1 MLCTLS
7 LSFAIL
13 CSVHSLI
20 HHTVLCTLSH
30 YSTDHAGIKCKI
42 MRKVSY
48 PESLDIIDLCNDA
61 LQSQLRL
68 NREKEDKI
76 QEEILVAKRAKIE
89 AEFSSSAGSDN
100 ASASASGAM
109 VTEEPSEGK
118 VAGIDMEVD
127 DDEDA
132 EALRAALAMSVGAE
146 VPPPAPVSASS
157 TSPSPFGMGVPDTF
171 NGMYELHSVV
181 THKGRSADS
190 GHYIGWTRQA
200 PNRWELYQL
209 FIALMSIYIL
219 IRRISL
225 LYYPSP
231 SHPPL
236 IPLY

>member
-1 MLCTLS
+1 
-7 LSFAIL
+7 
-13 CSVHSLI
+13 
-20 HHTVLCTLSH
+20 
-30 YSTDHAGIKCKI
+30 

-89 AEFSSSAGSDN
+89 AEFSSSAGSDS
-100 ASASASGAM
+100 ASASAM
-109 VTEEPSEGK
+109 VTEVPSEGK
-118 VAGIDMEVD
+118 VAGIDMEV

-157 TSPSPFGMGVPDTF
+157 TSPSPFGMGVPATF

-200 PNRWELYQL
+200 PNRWELISYSL
-209 FIALMSIYIL
+209 F
-219 IRRISL
+219 
-225 LYYPSP
+225 P
-231 SHPPL
+231 
-236 IPLY
+236 